1 MANNEPRML
10 FALPSIE
17 CAALWEAFCVGQ
29 LSDGYWE
36 GARPLHH
43 WVPWCSA
50 RVVVD
55 AVRPGREGAYVP
67 RDKYALDN
75 KELMEILGFEMQ
87 YFLGLVRKYPG
98 HALVLPKWD
107 LPRSP
112 SCHAEMNADPGSK
125 FGALGLAPLSPSEV
139 PSLLEVKK
147 VLRAIKLAMR
157 TPRV

>member
-1 MANNEPRML
+1 MANNEPQML

-17 CAALWEAFCVGQ
+17 CAALWKAFCVGQ

-36 GARPLHH
+36 GARPLRH
-43 WVPWCSA
+43 WEPWCYA
-50 RVVVD
+50 RVEVD
-55 AVRPGREGAYVP
+55 AARPGREGAYVP

-75 KELMEILGFEMQ
+75 KELMEILGEEMR
-87 YFLGLVRKYPG
+87 YFLGLVRKYPE
-98 HALVLPKWD
+98 HALALPKWD
-107 LPRSP
+107 LPRDP
-112 SCHAEMNADPGSK
+112 AGHAEMNVDPGSK